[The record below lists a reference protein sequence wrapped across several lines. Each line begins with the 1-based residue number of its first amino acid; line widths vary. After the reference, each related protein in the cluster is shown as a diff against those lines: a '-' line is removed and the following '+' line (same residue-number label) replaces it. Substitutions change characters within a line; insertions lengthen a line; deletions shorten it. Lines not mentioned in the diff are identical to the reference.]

1 MKTVL
6 AVIFGVVL
14 TVGVITGF
22 QSRPLPCAQAQ
33 DKGVEETSV
42 ETLIRRGPEIVA
54 RFENLKKSPP
64 TVETS
69 VEEIAER
76 CTAIKEYR
84 QHALAARAWARSRLR
99 EKEMAQIREELDYL
113 SIGAEVHTTE
123 TGWVVWDFRI
133 LECPV
138 RMMYSP
144 GRQLLLTTTRVA
156 PETPEEM
163 KFLWQAIEICET
175 DADDVGVRRWLE
187 QKYGLQQFG
196 VVVNLTTPNI
206 IAAFSEA
213 MTTLEKYCGAFF
225 LQSFDDRDA

>member
-1 MKTVL
+1 MEGLQPLDHTL
-6 AVIFGVVL
+6 QQCGELGFGFR
-14 TVGVITGF
+14 GH
-22 QSRPLPCAQAQ
+22 AQELLDGGGLQLFRNA
-33 DKGVEETSV
+33 G
-42 ETLIRRGPEIVA
+42 IRHHRH
-54 RFENLKKSPP
+54 
-64 TVETS
+64 
-69 VEEIAER
+69 
-76 CTAIKEYR
+76 R